1 MPSTS
6 HLAHLQQMSSGSTV
20 EDEYP
25 PHAQSGPVS
34 LLFDYTLDFGREHT
48 IVISRLREPS
58 EIPRPADYVE
68 LLPVAYYLSVDPR
81 FRLVLLSPTYDT
93 VAAISFVS
101 FQKPV
106 VEVQEQTDISARSL
120 HSGSN
125 MSSDRVKLS
134 CRWKGAKTRFSGDR
148 SISFTWERQGKDEIF
163 DLWVTEALKIESPSF
178 IERKQT
184 RRVGTM
190 KRSTIAETDSK
201 RVVIEANTRYIG
213 EVAMLASALT
223 ILKKD
228 ALEERQKKAMADL
241 GY

>member
-1 MPSTS
+1 MSAAQ
-6 HLAHLQQMSSGSTV
+6 LLQQMNSRSTV
-20 EDEYP
+20 GDDYL

-48 IVISRLREPS
+48 IIISRLREPS

-93 VAAISFVS
+93 VAAISFAS

-106 VEVQEQTDISARSL
+106 VEVQEQADIFALSSNAE
-120 HSGSN
+120 SN
-125 MSSDRVKLS
+125 MTADRLKLS

-148 SISFTWERQGKDEIF
+148 GDISFTWERQGKEEVF
-163 DLWVTEALKIESPSF
+163 DLWVTEALRTGSPSF
-178 IERKQT
+178 VKRSQT

-190 KRSTIAETDSK
+190 KRSTIVETDSK

>member
-1 MPSTS
+1 MITCRTRRAV
-6 HLAHLQQMSSGSTV
+6 L
-20 EDEYP
+20 
-25 PHAQSGPVS
+25 
-34 LLFDYTLDFGREHT
+34 
-48 IVISRLREPS
+48 
-58 EIPRPADYVE
+58 
-68 LLPVAYYLSVDPR
+68 

-93 VAAISFVS
+93 VAAISFAS

-106 VEVQEQTDISARSL
+106 VEVQEQADIFALSSNAE
-120 HSGSN
+120 SN
-125 MSSDRVKLS
+125 MTADRLKLS

-148 SISFTWERQGKDEIF
+148 GDISFTWERQGKEEVF
-163 DLWVTEALKIESPSF
+163 DLWVTEALRTGSPSF
-178 IERKQT
+178 VKRSQT

-190 KRSTIAETDSK
+190 KRSTIVETDSK